1 MGCGYV
7 RAEAEAEGS
16 YDSARGVL
24 RTYEVEGD
32 DGMVIWHP
40 WGDDDGYDDD
50 PDEDDGYDDAL
61 DDDDEYDDPNDD
73 DEYDG
78 PNDDD
83 WYDDLDMS

>member
-1 MGCGYV
+1 MEV
-7 RAEAEAEGS
+7 EAAGS

-32 DGMVIWHP
+32 DGMVIWHS
-40 WGDDDGYDDD
+40 WGDDGYDD
-50 PDEDDGYDDAL
+50 PDDDDGHDDAL
-61 DDDDEYDDPNDD
+61 DDDDEYDDPDD

-83 WYDDLDMS
+83 WYDDLDVS